1 MEFTLEACDKH
12 TGARAGMIT
21 TGHGRIP
28 TPVFMPVGTG
38 GTVKAVSNQMLW
50 GEVGTGILLANTYH
64 LYLRPGMD
72 VLSEAG
78 GLHGF
83 MDWDGVLL
91 TDSGGYQVFSLA
103 DNRKL
108 REEGVVFQSHID
120 GSRHMFTPE
129 GVVGIQ
135 RTIGSDIMMALDE
148 CTPYPV
154 SEKDA
159 RKSMELTHRWLL
171 RGWEKFRN
179 TSPLYG
185 YSQSFFPIVQ
195 GSVFPELRKESAEF
209 VAGLEAE
216 GYAIG
221 GLSVGEPVEEMYRM
235 TERVNAILPA
245 GKPRYLMG
253 VGTPANLLESVARG
267 VDMFDCVMPTRNARN
282 GMLFTSEGMIHIRN
296 KKWQHDF
303 SPIDPAG
310 PTSYSRYSKAY
321 LRHLAVSN
329 EIMASVIA
337 SVHNLGFYVHLL
349 QECRERIL
357 DGSFGKWKEQ
367 IIPKL
372 MRKL

>member
-1 MEFTLEACDKH
+1 MEFTLEACDKN

-38 GTVKAVSNQMLW
+38 GTVKAVSNQMLR

-72 VLSEAG
+72 VLREAR
-78 GLHGF
+78 GLHSF
-83 MDWDGVLL
+83 MGWDGVLL

-108 REEGVVFQSHID
+108 QEDGVVFHSHID

-129 GVVGIQ
+129 LVVDIQ

-159 RKSMELTHRWLL
+159 RKSMDLTHRWLL
-171 RGWEKFRN
+171 RGWERYRN
-179 TSPLYG
+179 TSPFYG

-195 GSVFPELRKESAEF
+195 GSVFPELRIESAEF
-209 VAGLEAE
+209 AATLEAE

-221 GLSVGEPVEEMYRM
+221 GLSVGEPAEEMYRM
-235 TERVNAILPA
+235 TELVNSILPA

-303 SPIDPAG
+303 SAIDPAG
-310 PTSYSRYSKAY
+310 STSYSRYSKAY

-329 EIMASVIA
+329 EIMASMIA
-337 SVHNLGFYVHLL
+337 SVHNLGFYVRLM
-349 QECRERIL
+349 QECRERII
-357 DGSFGKWKEQ
+357 DGSFGTWKEQ

>member
-1 MEFTLEACDKH
+1 MEFTLEACDKK

-38 GTVKAVSNQMLW
+38 GTVKAVSNQMLR

-72 VLSEAG
+72 VLREAR

-108 REEGVVFQSHID
+108 QEDGVVFHSHID

-129 GVVGIQ
+129 SVVDIQ
-135 RTIGSDIMMALDE
+135 RIIGSDIMMALDE

-159 RKSMELTHRWLL
+159 RKSMDLTHRWLL
-171 RGWEKFRN
+171 RGWERYRN
-179 TSPLYG
+179 TSPFYG

-209 VAGLEAE
+209 VARLEAE

-303 SPIDPAG
+303 SAIDPAG

-337 SVHNLGFYVHLL
+337 SVHNLGLYVRLL
-349 QECRERIL
+349 QECRERII
-357 DGSFGKWKEQ
+357 DGSFGTWKEQ